1 MRGRFRHIISLLVA
15 VGLLLSGI
23 TVYANYRAQ
32 VHRAIENKLV
42 HWGDYLMTE
51 IIKNPRRFQSDPRRF
66 LFSATSNQFTS
77 GTVLVQFMRPDG
89 QLMAKSPSL
98 VWFNLPFTLGDDDV
112 IKDVESDDGTKLK
125 VYQRHIMIRDTD
137 YGYLILG
144 VVVTQTVHNLVFLRN
159 MMVAITLCTIVAL
172 VLLLNGIISV
182 KMMTQQQRF
191 LSMTSH
197 DIRTPLA
204 IILGSAEVAL
214 KSHDPTEYQHALRI
228 ITDEALI
235 MRRLV
240 SDLLT
245 IFRAHP
251 LGNSLHMAWFNWADI
266 VMEEWAHLTHRY
278 PDKHI
283 DIQVDDTPFYA
294 DPHQMRQVCRNLL
307 DNACKYSASNGH
319 ISVMVT
325 VSRRHASLTVRDN
338 GMGMPPD
345 TLTRIFDPYYQVNA
359 VSEGVGLGL
368 SIVQS
373 IVTAHGGKISVQSTP
388 QQGSTFQVTVPF
400 QHHWWVRCRRQWNLI
415 TRYVWGSI

>member
-1 MRGRFRHIISLLVA
+1 
-15 VGLLLSGI
+15 VGLLVSGI

-42 HWGDYLMTE
+42 NWGDYLMAE
-51 IIKNPRRFQSDPRRF
+51 IIKNPRRFQTDPRRF

-125 VYQRHIMIRDTD
+125 VYQRHIMIDDTD

-144 VVVTQTVHNLVFLRN
+144 VVVTQTVHNLLFLRN

-172 VLLLNGIISV
+172 VLVLNGIISV

-191 LSMTSH
+191 LSMASH

-214 KSHDPTEYQHALRI
+214 KSHDPKEYQHALRI

-251 LGNSLHMAWFNWADI
+251 LGDSLHMAWFNWADI
-266 VMEEWAHLTHRY
+266 VLEEWAHLTHRY
-278 PDKHI
+278 PTKQI

-307 DNACKYSASNGH
+307 DNACKYTDAHGQ
-319 ISVMVT
+319 ISIMVS
-325 VSRRHASLTVRDN
+325 VSRRHATLRVRDN
-338 GMGMPPD
+338 GIGIPPD
-345 TLTRIFDPYYQVNA
+345 ALTRIFDPYYQVNA
-359 VSEGVGLGL
+359 VTEGVGLGL
-368 SIVQS
+368 SIVKS
-373 IVTAHGGKISVQSTP
+373 IVTAHVGKITVHSVP
-388 QQGSTFQVTVPF
+388 PAGCTFEVTLPF
-400 QHHWWVRCRRQWNLI
+400 QNNGWVKWRRQWTLL